1 MSGVIIES
9 FTSGCVASSPVIG
22 EGKWRPRGPKSVWAR
37 TSSRALV
44 MLLPNGRGSPVSV
57 GLEEK
62 DLPSPDVHP
71 LVVPARL
78 ATRKA
83 VAVQTLILGRV
94 QSV

>member
-22 EGKWRPRGPKSVWAR
+22 EGKWRPRGP
-37 TSSRALV
+37 SRSGPGRPPEPLV
-44 MLLPNGRGSPVSV
+44 ILLPSDRGSPVSV

>member
-1 MSGVIIES
+1 
-9 FTSGCVASSPVIG
+9 
-22 EGKWRPRGPKSVWAR
+22 
-37 TSSRALV
+37 
-44 MLLPNGRGSPVSV
+44 MLLPSDRGSPLSV

-62 DLPSPDVHP
+62 DLPPPDVHP

-83 VAVQTLILGRV
+83 VAAQTLILGRV